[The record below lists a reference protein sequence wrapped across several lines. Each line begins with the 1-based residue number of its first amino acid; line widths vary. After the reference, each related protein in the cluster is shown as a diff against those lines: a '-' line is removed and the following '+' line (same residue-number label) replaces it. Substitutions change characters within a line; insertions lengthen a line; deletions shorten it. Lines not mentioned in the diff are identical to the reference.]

1 MDKSFID
8 PLPSDR
14 RAAIIASAIV
24 DLAHT
29 LSFTVV
35 AEGVEKIDQMRFL
48 DTIFCDQFQG
58 YPVLQT
64 GSRAGIPAHADRVAS
79 RSCRRTC
86 ELARSDAWKAYLGGA
101 SK

>member
-8 PLPSDR
+8 PLPADR
-14 RAAIIASAIV
+14 KAAIIASAIV

-35 AEGVEKIDQMRFL
+35 AEGVEKIEQLNFL

-58 YPVLQT
+58 YLFSRPVPERDFRSLLSA
-64 GSRAGIPAHADRVAS
+64 GSALLPSAG
-79 RSCRRTC
+79 
-86 ELARSDAWKAYLGGA
+86 
-101 SK
+101 